1 MAATTPC
8 GGSLSAT
15 PTEARISLAAWMN
28 WRIEWEAVARRLRLA
43 SGMATI
49 RSLPVKRVQTCGMIS
64 LVPDELVFLEVA
76 LQSPRRLDQS
86 AKVKDR
92 VLARHVRFH
101 EVVGTVARSAPSG
114 GSWPPGEGMLTAEP
128 DVASAPV
135 TPPAG
140 VALGAVQLDG
150 SPLDHK
156 RLDVLRA
163 TAVVVRVARRV
174 LDRLGRHG

>member
-1 MAATTPC
+1 MD
-8 GGSLSAT
+8 
-15 PTEARISLAAWMN
+15 ELAN
-28 WRIEWEAVARRLRLA
+28 EWEAVARRLRLA

-101 EVVGTVARSAPSG
+101 EVEYRGEVCALGWELAA
-114 GSWPPGEGMLTAEP
+114 GEGMLTAEP

-140 VALGAVQLDG
+140 VALGAVQLDRIPSITNG
-150 SPLDHK
+150 S
-156 RLDVLRA
+156 
-163 TAVVVRVARRV
+163 TFS
-174 LDRLGRHG
+174 GRPQW